1 MADDNNNII
10 KLFGFELSRTKKR
23 EQGKE
28 NDKLPSIVPKT
39 DDDGAGYVTASGS
52 HYGQYID
59 INGDNAK
66 DNAELIMKYRG
77 VAQHPEVDAAIEDI
91 VNESIS
97 GSENESPVTINLDG
111 VETSDKIKKLINEE
125 FDNITGM
132 LNFSDLGHDIFR
144 SWYVD
149 GRLVHHLVVNESN
162 LKAGIQEIRPIDA
175 VKVRKVK
182 EVKYKK
188 DDKTGAKIVDKTEEF
203 YVFQEKN
210 QTQSAVKLT
219 PDSVS
224 YVTSGI
230 TDPTKK
236 RVVSFLH
243 KAIKPINQLRM
254 MEDSLVIYRLA
265 RAPERRIFYIDVG
278 NLPANKAEQHMKEIQ
293 TRYRN
298 KLVYDAST
306 GNLKDDRKHMS
317 MLEDF
322 WLPRREGGRGT
333 EISTLPGG
341 ENLGQIDDIVYFQ
354 KRLYRSLN
362 VPIGRLEQESQ
373 FSLGRSTEISRDEVK
388 FQKFI
393 DRLRRRFSGLF
404 TTILKKQLILKQ
416 IITPEDWEQFKNDI
430 QIDFVRDNHFTE
442 LKDSEILRE
451 RLSTMDQLSQYV
463 GEYFSREWVMK
474 SVMMMSDEDIEQ
486 MAKQVEAENSKG
498 GDDDTGNEEY

>member
-1 MADDNNNII
+1 MADNNSIV
-10 KLFGFELSRTKKR
+10 KLFGFELVRTNKKDPT
-23 EQGKE
+23 KE

-77 VAQHPEVDAAIEDI
+77 ISQHPEVDAAIEDI
-91 VNESIS
+91 INESIV
-97 GSENESPVTINLDG
+97 GSEMEAPVELNLDN
-111 VETSDKIKKLINEE
+111 VEASDKIKKLMVEE
-125 FDNITGM
+125 FDDICGM
-132 LNFSDLGHDIFR
+132 LNFSELGHDIFK

-149 GRLVHHLVVNESN
+149 GRLIHHLVVNESN
-162 LKAGIQEIRPIDA
+162 LKAGIQEIRPIDST
-175 VKVRKVK
+175 KIRKVK

-188 DDKTGAKIVDKTEEF
+188 DTKTEAKIVDKVNEF
-203 YVFQEKN
+203 YVFQEKGN
-210 QTQSAVKLT
+210 SQSAIKLS

-224 YVTSGI
+224 YVTSGLL
-230 TDPTKK
+230 DPSRK
-236 RVVSFLH
+236 RVLSYLH

-278 NLPANKAEQHMKEIQ
+278 NLPGNKAEQHMKDIMS
-293 TRYRN
+293 RYRN
-298 KLVYDAST
+298 KLVYDANS
-306 GNLKDDRKHMS
+306 GELKDDRKHMS

-341 ENLGQIDDIVYFQ
+341 ENLGQIDDIIYFQ

-362 VPIGRLEQESQ
+362 VPINRLEQEAQ

-393 DRLRRRFSGLF
+393 DRLRKRFSNLF
-404 TTILKKQLILKQ
+404 TGILKKQLLLKG
-416 IITPEDWEQFKNDI
+416 IITEQDWDDWKNDI
-430 QIDFVRDNHFTE
+430 QIDFIRDNHFTE
-442 LKDSEILRE
+442 LKNSELLRE
-451 RLSTMDQLSQYV
+451 RLVTLDQISNYV

-474 SVMMMSDEDIEQ
+474 NVMMMSDEDIDE
-486 MAKQVEAENSKG
+486 MKKQVEAENAVG
-498 GDDDTGNEEY
+498 GDDDEEDLGV

>member
-91 VNESIS
+91 VNETIS

>member
-1 MADDNNNII
+1 MADDNNSIM
-10 KLFGFELSRTKKR
+10 KLFGFELVRSKNKDV
-23 EQGKE
+23 GKDNE
-28 NDKLPSIVPKT
+28 KLPSIVPKT

-66 DNAELIMKYRG
+66 DNAEMIMKYRG
-77 VAQHPEVDAAIEDI
+77 VATHPEVDAAIEDI

-97 GSENESPVTINLDG
+97 GSENEAPVLINLDG
-111 VETSDKIKKLINEE
+111 VETSDKIKKLMTEE
-125 FDNITGM
+125 FDNICGM
-132 LNFSDLGHDIFR
+132 LNFNELGHDIYR

-149 GRLVHHLVVNESN
+149 GRLVHHLVVNEGN
-162 LKAGIQEIRPIDA
+162 MKAGIQEIRPIDA
-175 VKVRKVK
+175 TKIRKVK

-188 DDKTGAKIVDKTEEF
+188 DNKTGAKVVDKTDEF

-224 YVTSGI
+224 YVTSGL
-230 TDPTKK
+230 TDPSRKS
-236 RVVSFLH
+236 VVSYLH

-341 ENLGQIDDIVYFQ
+341 DNLGQIDDIVYFQ

-362 VPIGRLEQESQ
+362 VPIARLEQETQ

-393 DRLRRRFSGLF
+393 DRLRKRFSTMF
-404 TTILKKQLILKQ
+404 TNILKKQLILKG
-416 IITPEDWEQFKNDI
+416 IITPEDWQTWRNDI
-430 QIDFVRDNHFTE
+430 QIDFIRDNHFTE
-442 LKDSEILRE
+442 LKDSELLRE
-451 RLSTMDQLSQYV
+451 RLSTLDQLSQYV

-474 SVMMMSDEDIEQ
+474 NVMMMSEEDIET
-486 MAKQVEAENSKG
+486 MKDQVEAENAKG
-498 GDDDTGNEEY
+498 GSDEDEY

>member
-91 VNESIS
+91 VNETIS

-416 IITPEDWEQFKNDI
+416 IITPEDWEQFKSDI